1 MLEVGNRSLS
11 QLVTVYPALPRQP
24 AGDLFPRGGGL
35 EIVFEFFNKML
46 KLLVRLCSFERDL
59 SGGKFW
65 WPIYSLF
72 SAKL

>member
-35 EIVFEFFNKML
+35 EIVFLSFFQPNVKITCAFVL
-46 KLLVRLCSFERDL
+46 H
-59 SGGKFW
+59 
-65 WPIYSLF
+65 
-72 SAKL
+72 